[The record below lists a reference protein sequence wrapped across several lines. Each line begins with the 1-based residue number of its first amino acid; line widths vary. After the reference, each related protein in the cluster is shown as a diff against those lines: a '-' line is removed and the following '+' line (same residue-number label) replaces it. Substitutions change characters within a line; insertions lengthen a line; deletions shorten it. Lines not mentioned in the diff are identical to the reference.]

1 MRPPLSYEHN
11 LSSCEIIVS
20 SYITDVIL
28 CFILPI
34 NEWGWYHSPRLAQYP
49 LDVLQACSFLTY
61 IIDWKP
67 MDDPVLSGVT
77 QTCVTKLEGEV
88 TIHVSIVL
96 IHHLVFME

>member
-1 MRPPLSYEHN
+1 
-11 LSSCEIIVS
+11 
-20 SYITDVIL
+20 
-28 CFILPI
+28 
-34 NEWGWYHSPRLAQYP
+34 
-49 LDVLQACSFLTY
+49 
-61 IIDWKP
+61 

>member
-1 MRPPLSYEHN
+1 MVPQSK
-11 LSSCEIIVS
+11 
-20 SYITDVIL
+20 
-28 CFILPI
+28 
-34 NEWGWYHSPRLAQYP
+34 
-49 LDVLQACSFLTY
+49 ACSISFGCFTGMFSFLNY